1 VTARAFAGRAAGAEF
16 PAAKRL
22 ASLSALDPEARHAL
36 DTAIAAA
43 RPVRARREL
52 QTEGRPVQEAQ
63 LIVSGWAARVR
74 ILLDGRR
81 QFISFVLPGELV
93 GMCLQPQPLASSTV
107 VALTD
112 LLVATPPSPAEGDG
126 LGRAYR
132 TSAALEEA
140 FLLAQITRLGRLDA
154 HERIIDLLLELEERL
169 ALAGL
174 AADGVFDLPLTQEV
188 LGDVLG
194 LTSVHINRMLQQ
206 ARRNG
211 ELDWRAGR
219 LRLHN
224 PAALARS
231 VGRAGTRV
239 SAAQPD

>member
-1 VTARAFAGRAAGAEF
+1 MSVHAVPVRSPQAVQ
-16 PAAKRL
+16 PAAMRL
-22 ASLSALDPEARHAL
+22 AALAPLDPAARHAL
-36 DTAIAAA
+36 DMAVAAA
-43 RPVRARREL
+43 RPVRVRREL

-81 QFISFVLPGELV
+81 QFISFVLPGELI
-93 GMCLQPQPLASSTV
+93 GMCHQPQPLASSTV
-107 VALTD
+107 VALTN

-126 LGRAYR
+126 LGRVYR
-132 TSAALEEA
+132 ISAALEEA
-140 FLLAQITRLGRLDA
+140 YLLAQITRLGRLDA

-174 AADGVFDLPLTQEV
+174 ADEGRFELPLTQEM

-211 ELDWRAGR
+211 ELDWRNSR
-219 LRLHN
+219 VHLQHS
-224 PAALARS
+224 AALARS
-231 VGRAGTRV
+231 VGRASTRV
-239 SAAQPD
+239 TALQGS